1 MLQLVKWHGLLK
13 FTLLTSDIWSAGQQW
28 HHNVHITHFHKEGAT
43 HTCRPVAMR
52 KPGSMTW
59 YATHFKLK
67 LGWKTH
73 TKVHIYG
80 IFTLWFT
87 QQWVHFLLLL
97 LNYALARF
105 CRLSVFVCTFN
116 IAKNILLL
124 FSHVQW
130 GKVSELICFTPKIT
144 CIVALIYRTQVH
156 GVTHSLSMQ
165 AGKWVYKVTVSTW
178 LVIVHQLFQSYK
190 GSLVSGGPVPRLPH
204 SRMRTLKLCR
214 HDEPGIFSHV
224 ITVKG
229 RHEVEPP

>member
-1 MLQLVKWHGLLK
+1 MICRPTVTPQC
-13 FTLLTSDIWSAGQQW
+13 TYNT
-28 HHNVHITHFHKEGAT
+28 FHKEGVT
-43 HTCRPVAMR
+43 HTCRPVYSYEEARLQWHGMQHI
-52 KPGSMTW
+52 SNWTS
-59 YATHFKLK
+59 LK

-105 CRLSVFVCTFN
+105 CGLSVFVCTFN
-116 IAKNILLL
+116 IAKNMLLL

-156 GVTHSLSMQ
+156 GLTHSLSIR

-178 LVIVHQLFQSYK
+178 LVVLHQLFQSYK
-190 GSLVSGGPVPRLPH
+190 ASLIILVSGSPVPRLPH
-204 SRMRTLKLCR
+204 SGMRTLKLCR
-214 HDEPGIFSHV
+214 HEEPGIFSHV

>member
-1 MLQLVKWHGLLK
+1 
-13 FTLLTSDIWSAGQQW
+13 
-28 HHNVHITHFHKEGAT
+28 
-43 HTCRPVAMR
+43 
-52 KPGSMTW
+52 MTW

-105 CRLSVFVCTFN
+105 CGLSVFVCTFN

-144 CIVALIYRTQVH
+144 CIVTLLYVGSSSKIQTLCHMTQV
-156 GVTHSLSMQ
+156 L
-165 AGKWVYKVTVSTW
+165 
-178 LVIVHQLFQSYK
+178 
-190 GSLVSGGPVPRLPH
+190 
-204 SRMRTLKLCR
+204 LKLR
-214 HDEPGIFSHV
+214 FTMERLAGY
-224 ITVKG
+224 
-229 RHEVEPP
+229 

>member
-1 MLQLVKWHGLLK
+1 MA
-13 FTLLTSDIWSAGQQW
+13 TYSDIWSAGQQW

-43 HTCRPVAMR
+43 HTCRPVATR
-52 KPGSMTW
+52 KPGSNDMVCNTFRTEP
-59 YATHFKLK
+59 AENLDGKL
-67 LGWKTH
+67 T
-73 TKVHIYG
+73 HIYG

-105 CRLSVFVCTFN
+105 CELSVFVCTFN

-156 GVTHSLSMQ
+156 GLTHSLSMQ

-190 GSLVSGGPVPRLPH
+190 GSLIILVSGSLVPRLPH
-204 SRMRTLKLCR
+204 SGMRTLKLCR
-214 HDEPGIFSHV
+214 HEESGIFSHM